1 MDDCGSRI
9 KQLEQLLSEYQ
20 DRLQLDKDSDFA
32 EGIFI
37 RFNRNNI
44 NIQSSKIC
52 YIAFV

>member
-20 DRLQLDKDSDFA
+20 ERLQLDQDSDFA

-37 RFNRNNI
+37 F
-44 NIQSSKIC
+44 
-52 YIAFV
+52 